1 MILPRL
7 KYFINE
13 KQSAITVIFLI
24 VTIATYTFLYFTHPS
39 LPNDAPSGWWGWFDQ
54 GQYIKSVKALSQA
67 NLSPSEHWY
76 FPGYPLLGAILY
88 KYMPV
93 HPFFLSMAF
102 VSSSQHF
109 ASSEFPTTLVSRS
122 LPLLWFLHSAP
133 HSVPSLTVLSSS
145 SSSSP

>member
-93 HPFFLSMAF
+93 HPFFCRWHLSHHHSILLHPNF
-102 VSSSQHF
+102 PPLWCQGRCRFCGFCIQHHIQYR
-109 ASSEFPTTLVSRS
+109 L
-122 LPLLWFLHSAP
+122 
-133 HSVPSLTVLSSS
+133 
-145 SSSSP
+145 